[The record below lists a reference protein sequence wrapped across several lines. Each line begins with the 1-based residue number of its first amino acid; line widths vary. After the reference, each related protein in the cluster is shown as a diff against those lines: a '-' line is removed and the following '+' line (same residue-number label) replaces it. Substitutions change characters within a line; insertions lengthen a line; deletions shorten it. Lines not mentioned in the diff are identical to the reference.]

1 MMEMLKKFKLP
12 LLILIA
18 YVGLAIWMPGAAGR
32 SSAVTLD
39 YFKEMAAILPPV
51 FLLMGLMEVW
61 IPKDK
66 IQKWLGSES
75 GIRGAALSVA
85 LGTLPTG
92 PLYVAFPMTATLIRK
107 GASVTNMVIFLGSW
121 AALKIPQLMVE
132 IKFLGISFALVRFIL
147 TLTALMLIGWVMEA
161 ALRKYPDK
169 KWLEST
175 DKETEKENPG
185 KMKLPLNQSVECSGL
200 INKG

>member
-1 MMEMLKKFKLP
+1 MMGSLNKWKLP
-12 LLILIA
+12 ILIGFV
-18 YVGLAIWMPGAAGR
+18 YVGLAIWMPGTAGR
-32 SSAVTLD
+32 SSSVTLV

-51 FLLMGLMEVW
+51 FILMGLMEVW

-92 PLYVAFPMTATLIRK
+92 PLYVAFPMTATLMRK
-107 GASVTNMVIFLGSW
+107 GASVNNMVMFLGSW

-132 IKFLGISFALVRFIL
+132 IKFLGISFALLRFIL

-161 ALRKYPDK
+161 ALRKYPDQ
-169 KWLEST
+169 KWLARMEKDTPQT
-175 DKETEKENPG
+175 DG
-185 KMKLPLNQSVECSGL
+185 
-200 INKG
+200 